1 MEQLKCP
8 ILFPAGDSGGPPYL
22 LTPKLLLF
30 SEAAVELLYDHIF
43 LLLLITL
50 LGMALGRL
58 RFKSFSLGSSGIIFI
73 ALVFG
78 HFGYT
83 LPGDFQTLGLVLFIY
98 SIGLQAGPGF
108 LHSLRSGGLPLT
120 LGALAIIAI
129 GFVTALVASWIF
141 GFNASIGAGLFAGAL
156 TSTPGLA
163 VAVEMAGSEGAPA
176 AYGLTYFFGVT
187 GVILFIQLLP
197 RILNISIVDE
207 EERINEEISKANL
220 PFTFH
225 HIELTNPNIFDRK
238 VKDLGLS
245 SIAPVVITRLL
256 RAGADEPV
264 LVGAETFLR
273 KGDHLRIAGR
283 EPDLEKI
290 QLFLG
295 RPIDRQIEFDRA
307 LAKKYIIVS
316 KRNVIGMSLKQLNCR
331 EVFNVQL
338 TRITRNGIDLPA
350 TQNLRLHMGDTVHA
364 VGDSGA
370 LENVTKIFGN
380 NVEEMHS
387 IGLLPI
393 FIGLLIGFLVGKIP
407 LYIPYGGTF
416 FLGTTGGVLVSGI
429 LLSNLYKTGPFIWEI
444 PGTANSFIRELGLV
458 LFLATVGTKTGATI
472 LATLSQQGIDLFIA
486 GIAVTLV
493 PLMTSV
499 LICRYF
505 LKLPFLR
512 MLGVMTGSLTS
523 TPGLVAATDLSS
535 THYASSA
542 YATVYPI
549 ALIGMI
555 LFTKLLVLILQ

>member
-1 MEQLKCP
+1 
-8 ILFPAGDSGGPPYL
+8 
-22 LTPKLLLF
+22 
-30 SEAAVELLYDHIF
+30 VELLHNHIF
-43 LLLLITL
+43 LLLLVTL
-50 LGMALGRL
+50 LGAGLGKL

-73 ALVFG
+73 ALIFG

-83 LPGDFQTLGLVLFIY
+83 LPSDFQTLGLVLFIY

-108 LHSLRSGGLPLT
+108 LHTLRSRGLKLT
-120 LGALAIIAI
+120 IGAMTIIAI
-129 GFVTALVASWIF
+129 GFVTALAASWYY

-187 GVILFIQLLP
+187 GVIIFIQLLP
-197 RILNISIVDE
+197 KFLKIDVQQE
-207 EERINEEISKANL
+207 EETENEEISKANL

-225 HIELTNPNIFDRK
+225 HIELTNPNIFDKK
-238 VKDLGLS
+238 VKDLHLNS
-245 SIAPVVITRLL
+245 VAPVVITRLL
-256 RAGADEPV
+256 REGADEPV
-264 LVGAETFLR
+264 LVGGETILR

-283 EPDLEKI
+283 EKDLETI

-295 RPIDRQIEFDRA
+295 RPIDREIQFDRA
-307 LAKKYIIVS
+307 LEKKYIVVS
-316 KRNVIGMSLKQLNCR
+316 KRNVTGMSLKQLNCR

-338 TRITRNGIDLPA
+338 TRVTRNGIDLPA

-364 VGDSGA
+364 VGNNRSLA
-370 LENVTKIFGN
+370 NVTKILGD
-380 NVEEMHS
+380 NVKELYS
-387 IGLLPI
+387 INLIPI
-393 FIGLLIGFLVGKIP
+393 FIGLLFGFLIGKIP

-416 FLGTTGGVLVSGI
+416 FLGTTGGVLVAGI
-429 LLSNLYKTGPFIWEI
+429 VLSNLYKTGPFIWEI
-444 PGTANSFIRELGLV
+444 PSTANSFIRELGLI

-472 LATLSQQGIDLFIA
+472 LETLSQQGLDLFIA
-486 GIAVTLV
+486 GVAVTLI
-493 PLMTSV
+493 PLITSV
-499 LICRYF
+499 LICRYI

-512 MLGVMTGSLTS
+512 MLGVMTGSMTS
-523 TPGLVAATDLSS
+523 TPGLAAVSDLSD

-542 YATVYPI
+542 YATVYPV